1 MSARLWAVIDRPYRR
16 NKEFNVDRREV
27 LKGAMTGAL
36 SLWASPLLRASQ
48 QTNANNSVQK
58 LTDKI
63 SVVDGGGS
71 NVVAFSTGDGLL
83 LVDSGAPKNG
93 DKLVAAL
100 KGVAAN
106 SKVNTLFNTHYHLDQ
121 TGNNEVFSAAGA
133 KIIAHDVTRQWMSTE
148 YWVPSE
154 ERYEKPRPKA
164 AWPTETFFNTGS
176 MKAGGEQIDYGYLV
190 CAHTNGD
197 IYVHFKDSNV
207 LVVGDVA
214 SPVKDPELDWI
225 TGGWIGGRVD
235 AMDLLLKISNDQT
248 KIVPGTGPG
257 MTYAEFKAG
266 RELMEVGRQRLFK
279 EVREGEG
286 PPEVLGG
293 GVLKGLGRTWKDPYK
308 FLYAAAKGLWGN
320 HNKLDPNVV

>member
-1 MSARLWAVIDRPYRR
+1 LGGV
-16 NKEFNVDRREV
+16 V
-27 LKGAMTGAL
+27 
-36 SLWASPLLRASQ
+36 SLWAAPLVRAQ
-48 QTNANNSVQK
+48 QAAAGGGVSK

-83 LVDSGAPKNG
+83 LVDSGVPKYG

-106 SKVNTLFNTHYHLDQ
+106 SKVNTLFNTHYHSDQ
-121 TGNNEVFSAAGA
+121 TGNNELFAASGA
-133 KIIAHDVTRQWMSTE
+133 KIIAHDVTRQWMSTD
-148 YWVPSE
+148 YWVPAE
-154 ERYEKPRPKA
+154 ERYEKARPKA

-190 CAHTNGD
+190 SAHTNGD
-197 IYVHFKDSNV
+197 MYVHFKDSNV

-248 KIVPGTGPG
+248 KFVPGTGPV
-257 MTYAEFKAG
+257 MTRAEFKAE
-266 RELMEVGRQRLFK
+266 REVMEVVRQRLFK
-279 EVREGEG
+279 QVMAGDG
-286 PPEVLGG
+286 PQDMLEAGIM
-293 GVLKGLGRTWKDPYK
+293 KGLARTWKDPYK
-308 FLYAAAKGLWGN
+308 FLYAACKGCWGN
-320 HNKLDPNVV
+320 NNKLDQSVV